1 MNNKITLGI
10 IGAGRIAKVHAE
22 SITSAIAAAEIK
34 TVADPYINEE
44 TEKWFKEKGIPNVTK
59 DAADIFNDS
68 EIDAVLI
75 CSSTDTHAEFT
86 RKAAECGK
94 HIFCE
99 KPLDLDIDRIKET
112 LKIVEAAG
120 VKFQIGFNRRFDH
133 NFKAVRDAVV
143 AGSVGEPHI
152 VRITSRDPAPPDPRY
167 IAVSGGIFMDMTI
180 HDFDM
185 VRYLSGSEVD
195 EIFVQGAVLV
205 DPEIG
210 KAGDIDTAVISMK
223 LQNGAI
229 AVIDNSRK
237 AAYGYDQRAEVFGS
251 KGAVETSN
259 DAPSTMVMSN
269 EAGVT
274 AEKPLYF
281 FLERYMESFSRE
293 VRMFV
298 DSVKNGTE
306 TPVGALD
313 ALRPVQIAKAA
324 RESLDTGKPVKVK
337 Y

>member
-1 MNNKITLGI
+1 MNNKIKLGI

-44 TEKWFKEKGIPNVTK
+44 TEKWFREKGIPNVTK
-59 DAADIFNDS
+59 NAADIFNDS

-99 KPLDLDIDRIKET
+99 KPLDLDIERIKET

-133 NFKAVRDAVV
+133 NFKAVRDAVE

-195 EIFVQGAVLV
+195 EIYVQGAVLV

-293 VRMFV
+293 VRMFI

-324 RESLDTGKPVKVK
+324 RESLDTGKPVKVN